1 MERDGLEI
9 PRRVA
14 IIMDGNGRWAT
25 QRGLPRIE
33 GHRAGEEAVTATVLA
48 AAGLGLEALTL
59 YAFSTENWKRPVDE
73 VRFLMTFNRELLDRR
88 VDEFHANNVKIRFI
102 GRRGRVP
109 NPMVRK
115 MAEATDKTKNNTGLK
130 LNVAFNYG
138 GRAELVDA
146 VRAIAEKVAGG
157 GLKPSSIN
165 EKVISGHLYTPDIP
179 DYDLMI
185 RTAGE
190 MRISNFLLW
199 ELAYAELYITPV
211 LWPDFRGE
219 HLVDAIKEYNRR
231 IRKFGGLQ
239 GSDARM

>member
-1 MERDGLEI
+1 MAEIELEI

-25 QRGLPRIE
+25 SRGLPRIE
-33 GHRAGEEAVTATVLA
+33 GHRAGEEAVTATVVA
-48 AAGLGLEALTL
+48 AAELGLEALTL
-59 YAFSTENWKRPVDE
+59 YAFSTENWKRPADE
-73 VRFLMTFNRELLDRR
+73 VRFLMSFNRELLDRR
-88 VDEFHANNVKIRFI
+88 VALFDENNVRIRFI

-109 NPMVRK
+109 NSMVRK
-115 MAEATDKTKNNTGLK
+115 MAEAAEITKGNTGLK

-146 VRAIAEKVAGG
+146 FRSIAEEVRAGR
-157 GLKPSSIN
+157 LKPSSIN
-165 EKVISGHLYTPDIP
+165 EKVINRHLYIPDVT

-199 ELAYAELYITPV
+199 ELAYAELYVTDT
-211 LWPDFRGE
+211 LWPDFRRE
-219 HLVDAIKEYNRR
+219 HLLEAITEYNRR
-231 IRKFGGLQ
+231 IRKFGGLT
-239 GSDARM
+239 